1 VDLNNS
7 ETNDLRYYRSDRW
20 VLVFCLVIA
29 IFGTLDFIKREREV
43 KMAIGLNSSNFEATI
58 NSADNQGKVLLVDF
72 WAPWCGPCNALTPT
86 IDQLNEEG
94 YGVYKVNVEEES
106 DLASEYSISS
116 IPALVFFKDGKVV
129 KKILGLQQKNQIE
142 DTFKELE
149 Q

>member
-1 VDLNNS
+1 MDLNS
-7 ETNDLRYYRSDRW
+7 LETDDLRYYRGNSW
-20 VLVFCLVIA
+20 VLAFCLAIA
-29 IFGTLDFIKREREV
+29 IFGTLDFIKRERGV
-43 KMAIGLNSSNFEATI
+43 KVAVGLNESNFKATI
-58 NSADNQGKVLLVDF
+58 SSADNQGKVLLVDF

-94 YGVYKVNVEEES
+94 HRVYKVNVEEES

-149 Q
+149 

>member
-1 VDLNNS
+1 
-7 ETNDLRYYRSDRW
+7 
-20 VLVFCLVIA
+20 
-29 IFGTLDFIKREREV
+29 
-43 KMAIGLNSSNFEATI
+43 
-58 NSADNQGKVLLVDF
+58 LLVDF

>member
-1 VDLNNS
+1 MDLNNS
-7 ETNDLRYYRSDRW
+7 ETNDLRYYRGNRW
-20 VLVFCLVIA
+20 VLAFCLAIA

-106 DLASEYSISS
+106 ELASEHSISS

-149 Q
+149 